1 MKSLDPHIGMA
12 QKGTFLPAIQ
22 KLIET
27 HIPTKFGNFRLHL
40 FRDES
45 GRDHVAFLLGAVAGK
60 ENVLTRVHSE
70 CFTGEVLGSLRCDC
84 ASQLELA
91 LARIAAAGHG
101 VLIYLRQEGRGIG
114 LLDKLRAYNLQDL
127 GHDTVDANL
136 LLGRAVDERT
146 YHAAA
151 LILRELNIASI
162 ELLTNNPA
170 KVAALRDLGIAVR
183 GRTPL
188 LGAVHRESNHYL
200 ETKARRMG
208 HDIDLTRLV
217 ATNGSG
223 LNGICGPSADPVTE
237 IRRRAQGFRTLRG
250 RPFVTLSYAQS
261 LDGCLSARPGEPLV
275 LSGSDALVLTHR
287 LRAAHDVILI
297 GIGTV
302 LSDNPQLTVRKVD
315 GPSPQPLVLDS
326 HLRIR
331 RDCRLVR
338 AGAGRLRV
346 AAVEPCDSRRK
357 RQLESAGITVLPTPS
372 TPDGMVELSSVLRHL
387 GERGVES
394 VMVEGGLRVIRSFL
408 NAQLVDYLVVTVVP
422 RFIGG
427 DFAVRLQSHLLCG
440 PRMEHFSQF
449 RLGADIGLCGAPVWA
464 ATSQT

>member
-1 MKSLDPHIGMA
+1 MA
-12 QKGTFLPAIQ
+12 QEKYILPSIQ

-27 HIPTKFGNFRLHL
+27 HIPTKSGDFQLHL
-40 FRDES
+40 FRDELDH
-45 GRDHVAFLLGAVAGK
+45 DHVAFVCGTVAG
-60 ENVLTRVHSE
+60 EESVLTRVHSE

-91 LARIAAAGHG
+91 LAQIAAAGRG

-170 KVAALRDLGIAVR
+170 KVTALRDLGINIR

-188 LGAVHRESNHYL
+188 PGAVHQESNYYL
-200 ETKARRMG
+200 QTKAKRMG
-208 HDIDLTRLV
+208 HHIDLTHVVLANKPSV
-217 ATNGSG
+217 NGASRSS
-223 LNGICGPSADPVTE
+223 PDPVTE
-237 IRRRAQGFRTLRG
+237 IRRRAQGFLTLQG
-250 RPFVTLSYAQS
+250 RPFVTLSYVQS
-261 LDGCLSARPGEPLV
+261 LDGCLSARPGEPLAS
-275 LSGSDALVLTHR
+275 SGPEALALTHR
-287 LRAAHDVILI
+287 LRAAHDAVLV

-302 LSDNPQLTVRKVD
+302 LSDDPQLTVRKVD
-315 GPSPQPLVLDS
+315 GPNPQPVVLDS

-331 RDCRLVR
+331 DDCRLVR
-338 AGAGRLRV
+338 TGAGRLHV
-346 AAVEPCDSRRK
+346 AGVEPCDSHRK
-357 RQLESAGITVLPTPS
+357 RQLESAGITVLATVPTPNG
-372 TPDGMVELSSVLRHL
+372 TVDLSSVLGQL
-387 GERGVES
+387 GERGVKS
-394 VMVEGGLRVIRSFL
+394 VMVEGGMRVIRSFL
-408 NAQLVDYLVVTVVP
+408 DTQLLDYLVVTVVP

-427 DFAVRLQSHLLCG
+427 EFAVRLQSPLLCSL
-440 PRMEHFSQF
+440 RMDHFSQF
-449 RLGADIGLCGAPVWA
+449 QLGTDIGLCGEPW
-464 ATSQT
+464 TSAS

>member
-1 MKSLDPHIGMA
+1 MA
-12 QKGTFLPAIQ
+12 QERYVLPTIR

-27 HIPTKFGNFRLHL
+27 HIPTKFGAFRLLL
-40 FRDES
+40 FRDQS
-45 GRDHVAFLLGAVAGK
+45 DHDHVAFVLGTVAGK
-60 ENVLTRVHSE
+60 RNVLTRVHSE

-91 LARIAAAGHG
+91 LARIAAAGRG

-170 KVAALRDLGIAVR
+170 KVAALHDLGIVIQ
-183 GRTPL
+183 GRAPL
-188 LGAVHRESNHYL
+188 PGAVHRESNYYL

-208 HDIDLTRLV
+208 HDIDLTRVLP
-217 ATNGSG
+217 TNKPGVNGASGSS
-223 LNGICGPSADPVTE
+223 PDPVTE
-237 IRRRAQGFRTLRG
+237 IRRCAQGFLMLRG

-261 LDGCLSARPGEPLV
+261 LDGCLSARPGEPLA
-275 LSGSDALVLTHR
+275 LSGSESLVLTHR
-287 LRAAHDVILI
+287 LRAAHDAILI

-302 LSDNPQLTVRKVD
+302 LSDDPQLTVRKVD
-315 GPSPQPLVLDS
+315 GPSPQPVVLDS

-331 RDCRLVR
+331 GDCRLVR

-346 AAVEPCDSRRK
+346 AAVEPCDSGRK
-357 RQLESAGITVLPTPS
+357 RQLESAGIMVLPTPS

-427 DFAVRLQSHLLCG
+427 DIAVRLQSRLLCG

-449 RLGADIGLCGAPVWA
+449 RLGTDIGLCGTPVWA
-464 ATSQT
+464 AA

>member
-1 MKSLDPHIGMA
+1 MPSIR
-12 QKGTFLPAIQ
+12 
-22 KLIET
+22 KLAET

-45 GRDHVAFLLGAVAGK
+45 DRDHIAFVLGTIGAK

-84 ASQLELA
+84 ASQLEFS

-101 VLIYLRQEGRGIG
+101 ILIYLRQEGRGIG

-146 YHAAA
+146 YHVAA
-151 LILRELNIASI
+151 LILREFNVASI

-170 KVAALRDLGIAVR
+170 KVAALKDLGIGIRAR
-183 GRTPL
+183 APL
-188 LGAVHRESNHYL
+188 LGAIHQENDHYL

-208 HDIDLTRLV
+208 HDIDVTRIV
-217 ATNGSG
+217 STSKPG
-223 LNGICGPSADPVTE
+223 LNGSSGTSPDPVTE
-237 IRRRAQGFRTLRG
+237 IRRRAQGFLALRG
-250 RPFVTLSYAQS
+250 RPFVTLSFAQS
-261 LDGCLSARPGEPLV
+261 LDGCLSARPAEPLA
-275 LSGSDALVLTHR
+275 LSGTEALVLTHG
-287 LRAAHDVILI
+287 LRAVHDVILV

-302 LSDNPQLTVRKVD
+302 LSDDPQLTVREVD
-315 GPSPQPLVLDS
+315 GPSPRPLVLDS
-326 HLRIR
+326 RLRIR
-331 RDCRLVR
+331 DDCRLVR

-346 AAVEPCDSRRK
+346 ASVEPCDSCRK
-357 RQLESAGITVLPTPS
+357 RQLESAGITVLQAPS

-387 GERGVES
+387 GELGVES
-394 VMVEGGLRVIRSFL
+394 VMVEGGVRVIRSFL
-408 NAQLVDYLVVTVVP
+408 DAQLVDYLVVTVVP

-427 DFAVRLQSHLLCG
+427 DFAVRLQSRLLCG
-440 PRMEHFSQF
+440 PRMEHFSGF
-449 RLGADIGLCGAPVWA
+449 RLGGDIGLCGAPEWA
-464 ATSQT
+464 AASQA